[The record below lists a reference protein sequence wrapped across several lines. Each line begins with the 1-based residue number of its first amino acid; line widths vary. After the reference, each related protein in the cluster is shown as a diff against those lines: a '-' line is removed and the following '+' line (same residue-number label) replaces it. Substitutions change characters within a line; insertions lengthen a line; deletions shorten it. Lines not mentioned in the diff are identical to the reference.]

1 MFYYTSFSLLVAG
14 QSFVSQSVSQLG
26 RQVGKESSL
35 ELPTGFDEDEA
46 DQNKEGC
53 GRLQVAVAEEATA
66 TVIVVFKELDWSL
79 STRMN
84 EAVEEDD
91 SAA

>member
-35 ELPTGFDEDEA
+35 ELPTGFDEDVPTRTSKDA
-46 DQNKEGC
+46 DDYKE
-53 GRLQVAVAEEATA
+53 A

-84 EAVEEDD
+84 EAAEEDD

>member
-53 GRLQVAVAEEATA
+53 GRLQVVVVEATA
-66 TVIVVFKELDWSL
+66 TVIVVFKGMDWSL

-84 EAVEEDD
+84 EAAEEDD